1 MSDRAL
7 ALFAFAF
14 VELIAGLVLRNEAL
28 AARGRAEANVRRELA
43 CAREE
48 RESRAL
54 HELLAAPAAVAAR
67 TRLRAEAVAG
77 RRAGA
82 ADRNRSL

>member
-28 AARGRAEANVRRELA
+28 AARGRAEAQVRRELT
-43 CAREE
+43 CARRE
-48 RESRAL
+48 RENRAL
-54 HELLAAPAAVAAR
+54 YTVLSAPAAQAARARQRPAAPAQPAR
-67 TRLRAEAVAG
+67 G
-77 RRAGA
+77 RGA
-82 ADRNRSL
+82 LKPEL